1 MMTSSK
7 QPASRVGTWDTLK
20 LHPMTLMKMVV
31 EGKATVIG
39 KDEHGRKI
47 YEVEEEESKPG
58 RAAI

>member
-31 EGKATVIG
+31 EGRATVRG

-47 YEVEEEESKPG
+47 YEVEEEESRPDLP
-58 RAAI
+58 AI